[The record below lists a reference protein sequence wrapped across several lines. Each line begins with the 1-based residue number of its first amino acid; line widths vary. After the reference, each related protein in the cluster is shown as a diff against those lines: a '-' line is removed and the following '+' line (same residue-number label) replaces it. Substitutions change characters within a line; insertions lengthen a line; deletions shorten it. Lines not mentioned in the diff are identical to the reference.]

1 MAEVGCLKDG
11 HFQNLQVENT
21 TIFDTANMTLGD
33 GSGVITIS
41 GGVTS
46 GFPALTST
54 IGHGSTQDTTF
65 NTGVAA
71 NDAAVT
77 RHLDWQLGTL
87 KQTTHSINL
96 NDIVNADGLDNDI
109 VGFEAAAAAE
119 FLKIPDGVRI
129 LSLTINLVEVSS
141 AAKEVFSLVGH
152 TASLNED
159 APISAAGTELLSGLN
174 CSADQTAGVL
184 NGTIVGVTPL
194 ISTLDFF
201 FLANNN
207 ASLNTNS
214 TEDRTTGII
223 AITIVSIDSAGTAGA
238 PLIAVGLT

>member
-65 NTGVAA
+65 NTGVGGNEAV
-71 NDAAVT
+71 VT

-96 NDIVNADGLDNDI
+96 NDIINAAGVDNDI
-109 VGFEAAAAAE
+109 VGFVDGAAAE

-141 AAKEVFSLVGH
+141 AAADTFSLVGH
-152 TASLNED
+152 TASVNED
-159 APISAAGTELLSGLN
+159 ATIGAGGTELLSGLN
-174 CSADQTAGVL
+174 CSAGQTAGVL
-184 NGTIVGVTPL
+184 NGTLVGTTPL
-194 ISTLDFF
+194 VSTLDFL
-201 FLANNN
+201 FLANDGT
-207 ASLNTNS
+207 NTNS
-214 TEDRTTGII
+214 STERTTGII
-223 AITIVSIDSAGTAGA
+223 AFTIVSIDSAGTAGA